1 MIANVY
7 YCPLLL
13 CLPPLPNNNALL
25 TMTAPSIDNVSTKIV
40 PVAAANPA
48 VWDVIRDDVKKVKIR
63 DKDYKSY
70 KQLNCENLL
79 KKLKARRRKLWKI
92 LWLSMLMA
100 FVLAFQQVI
109 GYKLKKIFSIR
120 LLPTTTFLGYGMV
133 AAVYTSRMMRLQ
145 SSKISWKL
153 VDRMMVY
160 FAISFLEVAANLIA
174 LCRHSIIT
182 SRGSIEVFEL
192 SIPII
197 LILGFLFLGFRY
209 GIINLL
215 GITVCLLGIRLSPFI
230 VQADYLMQTTEF
242 WRITE
247 VFLCVT
253 GSLLFAICVIFKN
266 FIIKIYGSLELL
278 GMQSSFNCIISGA
291 IVLIFDIHTL
301 LAMKWTFIKGLLIL
315 AYGVSF
321 AIFNVLAAAI
331 IELSDS
337 IMLTLCLLPCPLYSN
352 IILTFLEKSKIQ
364 FNTLTSVM
372 IIIIGYGTYMLEPVR
387 EGERIRNLMAS
398 ELNRKRIID
407 AYDENLIRRSTRNK
421 LKI

>member
-1 MIANVY
+1 
-7 YCPLLL
+7 
-13 CLPPLPNNNALL
+13 
-25 TMTAPSIDNVSTKIV
+25 MTAPSIDNVSTKIV

-120 LLPTTTFLGYGMV
+120 LLPTTTFLGYG
-133 AAVYTSRMMRLQ
+133 
-145 SSKISWKL
+145 
-153 VDRMMVY
+153 
-160 FAISFLEVAANLIA
+160 
-174 LCRHSIIT
+174 
-182 SRGSIEVFEL
+182 
-192 SIPII
+192 
-197 LILGFLFLGFRY
+197 
-209 GIINLL
+209 
-215 GITVCLLGIRLSPFI
+215 ITVCLLGIRLSPFI
-230 VQADYLMQTTEF
+230 VQADYLMQTT
-242 WRITE
+242 
-247 VFLCVT
+247 
-253 GSLLFAICVIFKN
+253 
-266 FIIKIYGSLELL
+266 
-278 GMQSSFNCIISGA
+278 
-291 IVLIFDIHTL
+291 
-301 LAMKWTFIKGLLIL
+301 GLLIL